1 MEWKFDNSRAIYI
14 QLVEHI
20 QRMII
25 SGEYKPGE
33 KLESVRELASVAKVN
48 PNTMQR
54 ALTELERLGLVYS
67 QRTSGRFITED
78 EELIHKMRKELV
90 RERMQEFINYMLDLG
105 FKKEE
110 IKSFMNEILE
120 KENEV

>member
-14 QLVEHI
+14 QLIEQI

-33 KLESVRELASVAKVN
+33 KLESVRELASIAKVN

-54 ALTELERLGLVYS
+54 ALTELERKGLVYS

-110 IKSFMNEILE
+110 IKSFMDEILE
-120 KENEV
+120 RE

>member
-14 QLVEHI
+14 QLIEQI

-25 SGEYKPGE
+25 SGEYKPGD
-33 KLESVRELASVAKVN
+33 KLESVRELASIAKVN

-54 ALTELERLGLVYS
+54 ALTELERLGLVHS

-78 EELIHKMRKELV
+78 EELICKMRKEIAT
-90 RERMQEFINYMLDLG
+90 ERVKEFINYMLDLG
-105 FKKEE
+105 FEREE
-110 IKSFMNEILE
+110 IKAFMDEILE
-120 KENEV
+120 KGK